1 MRVRA
6 AIVGVLGSALVL
18 ATSWQVGTLLRP
30 ATPKPATTST
40 SAASPAPGAATV
52 SGSFTGASEP
62 TQYGS
67 VQVELVVVAGRIT
80 DVVALKLTDQGG
92 RSVQLSNRAAPI
104 LRSEVLKSQS
114 AKVSSVGGA
123 TYTTDAYLLSVQ
135 SAIDKAHI

>member
-18 ATSWQVGTLLRP
+18 AASWQVGTLLRP
-30 ATPKPATTST
+30 ATPKPAST
-40 SAASPAPGAATV
+40 SRPAASPAPGAATV
-52 SGSFTGASEP
+52 SGSFTGASER

-67 VQVELVVVAGRIT
+67 VQVQLVVVAGRIT

-92 RSVQLSNRAAPI
+92 RSVQLSNMAAPI